1 MLPRPT
7 HLRHGTNHCGI
18 NVPVVLAVNLRQFE
32 SAREML
38 VRAVASLAIDEKT
51 EGILKRT

>member
-1 MLPRPT
+1 
-7 HLRHGTNHCGI
+7 
-18 NVPVVLAVNLRQFE
+18 VNLRQFE